1 MKTIDK
7 EKNNDWIFINQ
18 WNGSCLTAEVGAE
31 RGWENWWWEIVSN
44 TLIS

>member
-18 WNGSCLTAEVGAE
+18 WNGNCLTAEVGAE
-31 RGWENWWWEIVSN
+31 REVER
-44 TLIS
+44 TDDERLYPTH